1 MTKILIIAGEA
12 SGDKHAAD
20 LILELQRSHPEIE
33 FTGIGGDDMQRTGA
47 HLIYHIRQLAV
58 LGITE
63 IIKHLP
69 FIRQVQRDIVSE
81 MKKGV
86 DATIL
91 VDYPG
96 FNLRIAKLAHEA
108 GIPVIYYI
116 SPQLWA
122 WGEKRVE
129 KVRKY
134 IDLLL
139 VLFRFEVDFYANHGI
154 NAEFVGHPLVDQ
166 VQISQS
172 ETDFRNQN
180 AIEPGQQIL
189 GLFPGSREMEVRK
202 LLPVMVAVA
211 SKIRDQFGA
220 IPVIGKASQLPDE
233 LYHEVIKSNDI
244 KIVEGKSHQ
253 LMRYSYATMVAS
265 GTATLEMGFLQT
277 PMVVLYEVS
286 PITYWLGRFLVKID
300 KIALAN
306 IVAGEKV
313 VPEFIQKEI
322 TTDAVSAAI
331 ARYFTDQKYYDD
343 VKSRLSIIKDALG
356 EPGASLRAAKQIS
369 MFLKKDLNK

>member
-20 LILELQRSHPEIE
+20 LILELQNIHPEIE

-69 FIRQVQRDIVSE
+69 FIRQVQRDIVAE
-81 MKKGV
+81 MKRGV
-86 DATIL
+86 DAVIL

-172 ETDFRNQN
+172 KDDFRKQTGI
-180 AIEPGQQIL
+180 APGQQIL

-211 SKIRDQFGA
+211 TIIRDQFGA
-220 IPVIGKASQLPDE
+220 IPVIGKASQLPVE
-233 LYHEVIKSNDI
+233 LYQEVIKSNDI
-244 KIVEGKSHQ
+244 KILEGKSHQ
-253 LMRYSYATMVAS
+253 LMRYSHATMVAS

-331 ARYFTDQKYYDD
+331 ARYFTDQKYYEA
-343 VKSRLSIIKDALG
+343 VKSRLSVIKDALG

-369 MFLKKDLNK
+369 MFLKNMNK